1 MKIELKLQELLSQ
14 YDFISNVLIFGS
26 FALDKQNS
34 MSDIDIAIQTTRDI
48 DIFTI
53 GEIISNLESAL
64 AIKIDLVIL
73 NNLYKKSPLLAYNIY
88 QSHKQVYIN
97 DVEKYNDFKSNALHY
112 YLDFKPIIEEQNR
125 AFLKRVENGTI
136 AKTKTA

>member
-1 MKIELKLQELLSQ
+1 MNIELKLQELLGQ

-34 MSDIDIAIQTTRDI
+34 MSDIDIAIQTKEDI

-97 DVEKYNDFKSNALHY
+97 NVEKYNDFKSNALHY

-136 AKTKTA
+136 SMYRT

>member
-136 AKTKTA
+136 AK